1 MIQQNTSSVVQLTN
15 GPERRL
21 TLRKTV
27 ERFAYINIEPSNG
40 GSVLNV
46 SEGGLCFHSIA
57 SIHRSETIRF
67 WFREQ
72 DHRIEVQ
79 CDLVWM
85 DKTQKTCGLRFTN
98 LPPGAR
104 EPMRRWKSLPPPIAS
119 DRPFPVS
126 TLLRRATPALG
137 TSRSETKSAPEASE
151 PSSMVSRDQKA
162 QAPFTAFSRGLA
174 TGLLV
179 SAFVAAPFLFRSYKG
194 QLGESLIYWGERF
207 APRPPSHLHSVSP
220 PHLADSPAA
229 SQKTVAA
236 SRLVPPAATPLPRL
250 RPEKLLPDH
259 VKKTANPR
267 PVHIS
272 PETPT
277 PATSTPTAT
286 LAPKASAAAIA
297 ITASK
302 TPTPAAPVAAA
313 SSVTP
318 AKPELLSPP
327 EPAGRNHIQN
337 ASAENSASSSQLYFE
352 VGKFK
357 NAVLAYRATDTLA
370 RLGFRAAVVEKGHFW
385 TNSYH
390 VLVGPYGDDN
400 AEGIRM
406 KLMSSGFKPQVFER
420 GSRNLSI
427 YGGCD
432 TMGRLLRS
440 ERMPRGVEMRLEDC
454 ALSWETY
461 STHAMVT
468 FAQENTIVATADGKW
483 VKRRIRYKRDAFVY
497 RTNADGSQTLV
508 EIQFAGMSHAL
519 LFDKS

>member
-1 MIQQNTSSVVQLTN
+1 
-15 GPERRL
+15 
-21 TLRKTV
+21 V

-57 SIHRSETIRF
+57 PIHRSETIRF
-67 WFREQ
+67 WFWEQ

-79 CDLVWM
+79 CDLVWV
-85 DKTQKTCGLRFTN
+85 DKTQKTGGLRFTN
-98 LPPGAR
+98 LPQDAR
-104 EPMRRWKSLPPPIAS
+104 ESMLRWKTLPTPIAPDQAS
-119 DRPFPVS
+119 PVS

-137 TSRSETKSAPEASE
+137 TSRPEPKSAPDSSE
-151 PSSMVSRDQKA
+151 PSSMVSRDAKA
-162 QAPFTAFSRGLA
+162 QAPFTAFSGGLA

-179 SAFVAAPFLFRSYKG
+179 SALVAAPFLFRSYKG
-194 QLGESLIYWGERF
+194 QLGESLIHWGERF
-207 APRPPSHLHSVSP
+207 AARPHSQVQSVSP
-220 PHLADSPAA
+220 PPPADSPPA

-236 SRLVPPAATPLPRL
+236 SRLVLPAATSLPRL
-250 RPEKLLPDH
+250 RSKKLLPEQ
-259 VKKTANPR
+259 VKKTANPQPAHTAR
-267 PVHIS
+267 
-272 PETPT
+272 ETPT
-277 PATSTPTAT
+277 PATSTPTAI

-297 ITASK
+297 TTASK
-302 TPTPAAPVAAA
+302 TPLPAAPVAAA
-313 SSVTP
+313 SNVTP
-318 AKPELLSPP
+318 AKPELLSPL
-327 EPAGRNHIQN
+327 EPAGRNYIQN
-337 ASAENSASSSQLYFE
+337 ARAENSASSSQLYFE

-357 NAVLAYRATDTLA
+357 NAVSAYRATDTLA
-370 RLGFRAAVVEKGHFW
+370 RLGFRATVVEKGHFW

-400 AEGIRM
+400 AEEIRM

-420 GSRNLSI
+420 GSRNLTI

-440 ERMPRGVEMRLEDC
+440 ERTPRGVQIELEDC

-483 VKRRIRYKRDAFVY
+483 VKRGIRYKRDAFVY
-497 RTNADGSQTLV
+497 RKNDDGSQTLI

-519 LFDKS
+519 VFNES